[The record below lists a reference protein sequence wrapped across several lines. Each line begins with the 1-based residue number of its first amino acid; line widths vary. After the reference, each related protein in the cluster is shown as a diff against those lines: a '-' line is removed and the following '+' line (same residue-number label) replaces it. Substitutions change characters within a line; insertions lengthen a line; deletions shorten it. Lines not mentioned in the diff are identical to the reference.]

1 MESHARL
8 AISVEGM
15 SAPVHPLMS
24 RYLEA
29 VLSGDREEA
38 LRVVLE
44 EGFRK
49 GESAR
54 VLDLDVVAA
63 TQREI
68 GRLWQENKISV
79 ADEHQATAISQIV
92 LSHLYPSLERAAR
105 VHKRVLVACVEGEL
119 HDMAAR
125 IATDLLDSY
134 GFDTTFLGASCPT
147 KELPP
152 KIHQVKADALALSVT
167 MSFHVHA
174 AEEAVRWLRTVLP
187 AAFPIILGGEAA
199 IAIPTSIEGAIVSRG
214 TAADL
219 ARTLREA
226 LGVPEVV

>member
-1 MESHARL
+1 
-8 AISVEGM
+8 M
-15 SAPVHPLMS
+15 SAPIHPLMS

-29 VLSGDREEA
+29 VLAGDRNEA
-38 LRVVLE
+38 LRIVLE

-63 TQREI
+63 AQREI
-68 GRLWQENKISV
+68 GRLWQENRITV

-92 LSHLYPSLERAAR
+92 LSHLYPSFERGDR
-105 VHKRVLVACVEGEL
+105 IGKRVLVACVDGEL

-147 KELPP
+147 SELPP
-152 KIHQVKADALALSVT
+152 KIRQVKADALALGVT
-167 MSFHVHA
+167 MTFHIQA
-174 AEEAVRWLRTVLP
+174 AREAVRFLRTQLGP
-187 AAFPIILGGEAA
+187 DFPIVLGGEAA
-199 IAIPTSIEGAIVSRG
+199 IAIPDAASFEGAIVSRG
-214 TAADL
+214 SAADL
-219 ARTLREA
+219 ARTLRHA